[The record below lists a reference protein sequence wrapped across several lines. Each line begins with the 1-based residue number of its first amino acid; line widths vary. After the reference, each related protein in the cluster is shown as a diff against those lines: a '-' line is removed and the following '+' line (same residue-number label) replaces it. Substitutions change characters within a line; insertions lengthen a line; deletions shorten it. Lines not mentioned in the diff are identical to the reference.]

1 MSARSFVAALA
12 LAALMVPPA
21 ASADGTS
28 LPWTYRSGGDSAA
41 GAGSAADPGVDAVSS
56 PTKAPSSGR
65 FLGFKDKESFHRFSG
80 WMSGGILL
88 ASGIVGAVHAY
99 DMMETAHEYRDSIG
113 LEDEFNSALCVAE
126 IRKVYDDPGQ
136 QALRWTHVGL
146 LAAGESFYLA
156 NALTGA
162 GFMGPLPPGWSKAK
176 IHRYAFFVHAGLMV
190 TEGILGF
197 LSSDALE
204 RGDHEMFTGLLAAH
218 AGIGIAIPLTILGAG
233 AIMGPGGSP

>member
-1 MSARSFVAALA
+1 MSARSLVAAIA
-12 LAALMVPPA
+12 LAAIIAPPA
-21 ASADGTS
+21 ASAEGTP
-28 LPWTYRSGGDSAA
+28 LPWTYRAGGVDAA
-41 GAGSAADPGVDAVSS
+41 GAVNGADPGVDAVSS
-56 PTKAPSSGR
+56 PTKAPSSSR

-88 ASGIVGAVHAY
+88 ASGVVGAVHAY
-99 DMMETAHEYRDSIG
+99 GMMETAHEYRDSIG
-113 LEDEFNSALCVAE
+113 TEDEFNSALCVAE
-126 IRKVYDDPGQ
+126 IRKVYEDPSQ

-162 GFMGPLPPGWSKAK
+162 EFMSPLPPGWSRAK
-176 IHRYAFFVHAGLMV
+176 IHRYAFFIHAGLMV

-197 LSSDALE
+197 LSTDALE
-204 RGDHEMFTGLLAAH
+204 RGDHETFTGLLAAH

-233 AIMGPGGSP
+233 AIMGRGTGP